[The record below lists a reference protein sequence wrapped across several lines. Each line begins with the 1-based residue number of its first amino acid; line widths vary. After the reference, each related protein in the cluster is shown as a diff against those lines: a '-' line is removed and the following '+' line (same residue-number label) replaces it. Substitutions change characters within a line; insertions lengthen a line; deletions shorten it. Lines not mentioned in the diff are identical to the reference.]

1 MKSTS
6 TFGSMAIIQSLLA
19 ERARPV
25 FSEASASFSLDCLRA
40 PRQWTQSVSF
50 FTRGNY
56 LQGRHMAKRMVIS
69 LRRNSLLNY
78 VWFGDTSMIKFAPH
92 VMRSYAISKQCSRDC
107 DEPLIHCLALN
118 LRSIFSLPRG
128 HGVAQ
133 DEESQECGGHG
144 LLRYAIFTF
153 VGLMGGLSM
162 LFSLVHEPALALS
175 THEFVDMNLESND
188 VTLDRDSEAQ
198 TMESSSVFLG
208 CPARGRA
215 APLSLL
221 LRYPRNFKDHSSFQ
235 FLTPDIVREWAGESS
250 GASYGQ
256 IVAAREDKTSKKD
269 MYTRDAWM
277 GMRRLEQY
285 GRLVESMEDKEK
297 LCVDCVRNRRL
308 LEQVWQTVSND
319 YYDHYG
325 SFSQSQWAGELYRTL
340 SKAGGLLE
348 TKAETYAAVK
358 EMVSHLGDKYSS
370 FLVPNEYRLA
380 IHRPLQS
387 EIKYLSYQYTGIGM
401 ELGGRSLD
409 GSFTIVAPFA
419 GSPAEEAGI
428 LGGEK
433 LVAVDNMRMESVSR
447 DEAVALLRGPIGS
460 MVELSIAGEDPKVEP
475 RTLLI
480 ERRTLPLPPLQS
492 RMLDAGN
499 GRLVAYMRL
508 HYFTHEG
515 TKKMASA
522 IREGEALGVD
532 GYILD
537 LRNNPGGVFE
547 EAVAM
552 ALWLDC
558 KGCNVTE
565 TVRSNEADIEDLVYT
580 VGNLPK
586 DVFLKH
592 PGALTHAPLTV
603 ITNRD
608 SASASEVLTG
618 ALHDNHRVMTVGERT
633 FGKGVVQYYFPM
645 DDGSGLK
652 LTVAKYLTPDHY
664 DISKRGGIEPD
675 KACHDYPHG
684 KDSLDTCIEEA
695 LKMLVVKEA
704 PDHASYPSPM
714 PYRWLPLSKSW
725 AKGSY

>member
-1 MKSTS
+1 
-6 TFGSMAIIQSLLA
+6 
-19 ERARPV
+19 
-25 FSEASASFSLDCLRA
+25 
-40 PRQWTQSVSF
+40 
-50 FTRGNY
+50 
-56 LQGRHMAKRMVIS
+56 
-69 LRRNSLLNY
+69 
-78 VWFGDTSMIKFAPH
+78 MIKFAPH

-401 ELGGRSLD
+401 EVITARSL
-409 GSFTIVAPFA
+409 GVRISC
-419 GSPAEEAGI
+419 S
-428 LGGEK
+428 
-433 LVAVDNMRMESVSR
+433 SR
-447 DEAVALLRGPIGS
+447 
-460 MVELSIAGEDPKVEP
+460 
-475 RTLLI
+475 
-480 ERRTLPLPPLQS
+480 
-492 RMLDAGN
+492 
-499 GRLVAYMRL
+499 
-508 HYFTHEG
+508 
-515 TKKMASA
+515 
-522 IREGEALGVD
+522 
-532 GYILD
+532 
-537 LRNNPGGVFE
+537 
-547 EAVAM
+547 
-552 ALWLDC
+552 
-558 KGCNVTE
+558 
-565 TVRSNEADIEDLVYT
+565 
-580 VGNLPK
+580 
-586 DVFLKH
+586 
-592 PGALTHAPLTV
+592 
-603 ITNRD
+603 
-608 SASASEVLTG
+608 
-618 ALHDNHRVMTVGERT
+618 
-633 FGKGVVQYYFPM
+633 
-645 DDGSGLK
+645 
-652 LTVAKYLTPDHY
+652 
-664 DISKRGGIEPD
+664 
-675 KACHDYPHG
+675 
-684 KDSLDTCIEEA
+684 
-695 LKMLVVKEA
+695 
-704 PDHASYPSPM
+704 
-714 PYRWLPLSKSW
+714 RWLCLFFPNCCEE
-725 AKGSY
+725 

>member
-1 MKSTS
+1 MSGAMATTTS
-6 TFGSMAIIQSLLA
+6 PLGGISRAMCSQSPTFRERGCVAYNWLPLQLVRSGGGSSKLGVN
-19 ERARPV
+19 PV
-25 FSEASASFSLDCLRA
+25 RRNLMLDPVVENCA
-40 PRQWTQSVSF
+40 PRITCSY
-50 FTRGNY
+50 TRSKHYDGDCGSSRHWIAITFRNVIR
-56 LQGRHMAKRMVIS
+56 LSRENIAVEDEEGQGWGKSGWYRCI
-69 LRRNSLLNY
+69 
-78 VWFGDTSMIKFAPH
+78 
-92 VMRSYAISKQCSRDC
+92 
-107 DEPLIHCLALN
+107 
-118 LRSIFSLPRG
+118 IFSL
-128 HGVAQ
+128 V
-133 DEESQECGGHG
+133 
-144 LLRYAIFTF
+144 
-153 VGLMGGLSM
+153 GGLSM
-162 LFSLVHEPALALS
+162 LLSLAGEPAWAS
-175 THEFVDMNLESND
+175 PVHEFVEIN
-188 VTLDRDSEAQ
+188 SEVDETA
-198 TMESSSVFLG
+198 FLG

-221 LRYPRNFKDHSSFQ
+221 LRYPKSFRDGSNIP
-235 FLTPDIVREWAGESS
+235 LLSLDSVREGESQS
-250 GASYGQ
+250 MVNYGQ
-256 IVAAREDKTSKKD
+256 ILAARDDKLSKKD

-285 GRLVESMEDKEK
+285 GRLVESMEEKEK
-297 LCVDCVRNRRL
+297 LCKECVRNRRL

-319 YYDHYG
+319 YYDHFG

-340 SKAGGLLE
+340 TKAGGLLH
-348 TKAETYAAVK
+348 TKAETYAAIK
-358 EMVSHLGDKYSS
+358 EMVTHLGDKYSS

-380 IHRPLQS
+380 INHPLPS
-387 EIKYLSYQYTGIGM
+387 EIKYLSLQYTGVGM
-401 ELGGRSLD
+401 ELGGRSSD
-409 GSFTIVAPFA
+409 GSFNIVAPFA

-433 LVAVDNMRMESVSR
+433 LVAVDNMAMESVTR
-447 DEAVALLRGPIGS
+447 DEAVALLRGPSGS
-460 MVELSIAGEDPKVEP
+460 TVELLIAGENLKTPP
-475 RTLLI
+475 RTVMV
-480 ERRTLPLPPLQS
+480 ERRNLPLPPLQLH
-492 RMLDAGN
+492 MIDAGN
-499 GRLVAYMRL
+499 GRMVAYMRL

-552 ALWLDC
+552 AALWLDC
-558 KGCNVTE
+558 EGCNVTE
-565 TVRSNEADIEDLVYT
+565 TVRSNVADIEDLVYT

-592 PGALTHAPLTV
+592 PGALTHAPLTI

-618 ALHDNHRVMTVGERT
+618 ALHDNHRVTTVGERT

-664 DISKRGGIEPD
+664 DISRRGGLEPD

-684 KDSLDTCIEEA
+684 GATSDKCIEEA
-695 LKMLVVKEA
+695 LATLSGKETPNHA
-704 PDHASYPSPM
+704 PSPGPM
-714 PYRWLPLSKSW
+714 PYRWLPLTERRFW
-725 AKGSY
+725 ATGSY